1 MPYSISRRPDPWRLT
16 IQALFTAL
24 FAAGPFITLGNSH
37 LLRFDFTAGV
47 FHLVGMPLRPE
58 GLLLVLFAV
67 LAATFLLLWLSAS
80 LGRLWCGW
88 GCPQSVLSD
97 FADWA
102 LRLAGQ
108 KARAAAQLAMVAFSG
123 VFAAVTLLYF
133 VYPSEF
139 FSADFFRTPT
149 LANVSFALLWLALYL
164 DMALMKRTFCRFICP
179 YGKFLSIVSDERA
192 LTVEMI
198 PALKEKCIE
207 CAACVR
213 ACPMQLDV
221 RIGAGGDCIRCGRCI
236 DACRRVMARQ
246 KSGAL
251 PSLIGFNSGGVSAWR
266 MLFGPRRWPLIIATA
281 GALIIFLLVASNP
294 VAATLQV
301 RVNPAM
307 PTKTLEDA
315 TVAVFLDVSVA
326 NGLDR
331 ESEFTLRASGP
342 AEAVFKGLDNSFSV
356 PRAQRERFRVVV
368 VLPPEL
374 AKRRV
379 SLGFELFDGRGAKL
393 AATALEL
400 PVMATGG
407 INRGTTGGVTGGTI
421 KGITGGIT
429 GQTADETATG
439 GSVR

>member
-97 FADWA
+97 FAAWA
-102 LRLAGQ
+102 LRRFG
-108 KARAAAQLAMVAFSG
+108 KKNKAAAQLAMVAFSG
-123 VFAAVTLLYF
+123 VFAAVTLFYF

-139 FSADFFRTPT
+139 FSTDFFGAPT
-149 LANVSFALLWLALYL
+149 LANVSFALLWSILYL
-164 DMALMKRTFCRFICP
+164 DMALMRRAFCRLVCP
-179 YGKFLSIVSDERA
+179 YGKFLSIISDERA

-198 PALKEKCIE
+198 PALKENCIE
-207 CAACVR
+207 CGACAR
-213 ACPMQLDV
+213 ACPMHLDV
-221 RIGAGGDCIRCGRCI
+221 RLGAGGDCIRCGRCI

-251 PSLIGFNSGGVSAWR
+251 PSLIAFNSGGVSAWR
-266 MLFGPRRWPLIIATA
+266 MLLGPRRWPLIIATA

-294 VAATLQV
+294 VEAVLQV

-315 TVAVFLDVSVA
+315 TVAVFLDVSVT

-356 PRAQRERFRVVV
+356 SRAQRERFRVVV

-374 AKRRV
+374 AKRWV
-379 SLGFELFDGRGAKL
+379 SLGFELFDDRGAKL

-407 INRGTTGGVTGGTI
+407 ITGGANGETI
-421 KGITGGIT
+421 EGITGGIT
-429 GQTADETATG
+429 GETADETATG